1 MELKLQDATLLTIAN
16 GALAEQWEAALA
28 QISAIYAEATS
39 RTECPYE
46 APKDTVTVK
55 VPIDI
60 TFEYSMETHTMTVST
75 RLDVKPPK
83 RRMSMGGIYHK
94 GHEWSVAH
102 EGEQTNMFGAQ
113 VTSITAAAKEA

>member
-60 TFEYSMETHTMTVST
+60 PFEYSMATHTMTVSA

-94 GHEWSVAH
+94 GHEWSVAD
-102 EGEQTNMFGAQ
+102 EGEQTTMFGAQ
-113 VTSITAAAKEA
+113 IKSISAAAKGA

>member
-1 MELKLQDATLLTIAN
+1 MELKLQEATLLTIAN
-16 GALAEQWEAALA
+16 GALAEQWEAALS

-60 TFEYSMETHTMTVST
+60 TFEYSMETHTMTVSA

-94 GHEWSVAH
+94 GHEWSVAD
-102 EGEQTNMFGAQ
+102 EGEQTTMFGAQ
-113 VTSITAAAKEA
+113 IKSISAAAKGA